1 MDNKEVRAMQFVLL
15 VSSNNLILL
24 IQIRFLGFIYFL
36 QESATMDEKFDDRA
50 ALLSRI
56 EVLERERDELR
67 NDIEQMC
74 MQHAE
79 PNYGAVA
86 NKMHSQRTAGL
97 EQEIND
103 LKKKLTAC
111 LRENANLQEELS
123 EAYRIKN
130 QLADLH
136 AAELSKSLEAE
147 KQIKFFQSSVAA
159 AFSERDN
166 AIMEAEQAKEKE
178 EIASQKFGILQ
189 QKIEELNLVVLEE
202 KKLSATLQSN
212 LEKQEKENEIF
223 KQVITKFY
231 DVKQHSL
238 NKYDDVNW
246 EDKCT
251 SLLNDSDEMWT
262 FTGYGE
268 TSTTK
273 YITAL
278 EKEVEALRKSVNNLQ
293 SKLQMGLEIEK
304 HLKRMVHDLK
314 NKNICL
320 DEKMKR
326 DISGLHSFH
335 SQHRLEIVNLI
346 EEESSYFK
354 SIVDEI
360 KENLNQICING
371 ELKSSSPQTDVILQE
386 NDCRDVHI
394 SPAAA
399 SDTTTTTTTKE
410 NVSDLPN
417 TSNSIAGDGS
427 EASVLTRRDEEIV
440 SDLQKTS
447 SSGTVDV
454 SEVLAQALQEK
465 VAALL
470 LLSQQEERYL
480 LENNVNSAL
489 QSKLEELQRNL
500 IQVTTEKVA
509 ALMELAHL
517 KQENRLLQEKL
528 NDDVKQGK
536 VITGSEVKNM
546 FQDKDGRLKGL
557 LKKAYFSQWINP
569 LGSHGSDGGTH
580 HEYAQNITKKSS
592 SSTMDFARMKIE
604 YTALKESLESMD
616 HLVSSIHRLR
626 LSLVKVK
633 EPVPDEDTHTVA
645 AKKLEI
651 IENVVTEAKLLKT
664 ALSSTLP
671 VSWSAEL
678 DDGVSTAEKV
688 DSVSAAGF
696 EMVELLVLAA
706 CLLKNSIS

>member
-1 MDNKEVRAMQFVLL
+1 
-15 VSSNNLILL
+15 
-24 IQIRFLGFIYFL
+24 
-36 QESATMDEKFDDRA
+36 MDEKFDDRA
-50 ALLSRI
+50 SLLSRI
-56 EVLERERDELR
+56 EVLEHERDELR

-79 PNYGAVA
+79 PNHGAVS
-86 NKMHSQRTAGL
+86 NRMHLRRTAGL
-97 EQEIND
+97 EQEIDD

-123 EAYRIKN
+123 ESYRIKN

-178 EIASQKFGILQ
+178 EHALQNFGILQ
-189 QKIEELNLVVLEE
+189 QRIEELNLVVLEE
-202 KKLSATLQSN
+202 KKLSATLQTD
-212 LEKQEKENEIF
+212 LEKQQKENEIF
-223 KQVITKFY
+223 NQTTFFKQ
-231 DVKQHSL
+231 
-238 NKYDDVNW
+238 NDDVTL

-251 SLLNDSDEMWT
+251 FLLNDSEDMWT

-278 EKEVEALRKSVNNLQ
+278 EEEVEALRKSVTNFK

-314 NKNICL
+314 NKNISL
-320 DEKMKR
+320 EEKIKR
-326 DISGLHSFH
+326 DIYALRNFH
-335 SQHRLEIVNLI
+335 SQHRVEIVYLL

-354 SIVDEI
+354 SVVGEI
-360 KENLNQICING
+360 KENMRQICIN
-371 ELKSSSPQTDVILQE
+371 ELNCLSPQQDIILRE

-394 SPAAA
+394 SPDEV
-399 SDTTTTTTTKE
+399 SDAPAK
-410 NVSDLPN
+410 NDVFDLPN
-417 TSNSIAGDGS
+417 TSSSRAGDGS
-427 EASVLTRRDEEIV
+427 EALVLMPKDEENV
-440 SDLQKTS
+440 SMLQKTG
-447 SSGTVDV
+447 SSGIGDV

-489 QSKLEELQRNL
+489 QNKLEELQRNL
-500 IQVTTEKVA
+500 IQVTNEKVV
-509 ALMELAHL
+509 ALMELAQL

-528 NDDVKQGK
+528 DDDVKQGK
-536 VITGSEVKNM
+536 LTTGSEEKSIS
-546 FQDKDGRLKGL
+546 QDKDGRLKGL
-557 LKKAYFSQWINP
+557 LKRTYFSQWVSP
-569 LGSHGSDGGTH
+569 LGSHGSGVGSH
-580 HEYAQNITKKSS
+580 HEYAQYITKKSS
-592 SSTMDFARMKIE
+592 SSNVDFARMKIE

-616 HLVSSIHRLR
+616 HLISSIHRLR

-633 EPVPDEDTHTVA
+633 ESVPDEDTPTVA
-645 AKKLEI
+645 ARKLEI
-651 IENVVTEAKLLKT
+651 INNVVTEAQLLKT
-664 ALSSTLP
+664 ALGSSLP
-671 VSWSAEL
+671 VSWSAEAN
-678 DDGVSTAEKV
+678 DGVSSAEKV

-696 EMVELLVLAA
+696 EMVELLILASHF
-706 CLLKNSIS
+706 LKNSIS

>member
-1 MDNKEVRAMQFVLL
+1 MIAPLCFLELKFWSASVMSYVMI
-15 VSSNNLILL
+15 SSICVCNMLIP
-24 IQIRFLGFIYFL
+24 II
-36 QESATMDEKFDDRA
+36 
-50 ALLSRI
+50 ALLLPGCS
-56 EVLERERDELR
+56 
-67 NDIEQMC
+67 C
-74 MQHAE
+74 
-79 PNYGAVA
+79 
-86 NKMHSQRTAGL
+86 KAGL

-111 LRENANLQEELS
+111 LRENVNLQEELS
-123 EAYRIKN
+123 ESYRIKN

-136 AAELSKSLEAE
+136 AAELAKSLDAE

-189 QKIEELNLVVLEE
+189 QKIDELNSVALEE
-202 KKLSATLQSN
+202 KELSATLQTR
-212 LEKQEKENEIF
+212 LEKNEKENEIF

-231 DVKQHSL
+231 DIRQHAL
-238 NKYDDVNW
+238 NIYDDVSW

-262 FTGYGE
+262 FTGDGE

-278 EKEVEALRKSVNNLQ
+278 EEEVEALRKSVVNLQ

-314 NKNICL
+314 NKNMCVE
-320 DEKMKR
+320 EKMKR

-335 SQHRLEIVNLI
+335 SQRRLEIVNLL

-354 SIVDEI
+354 SSVDEI
-360 KENLNQICING
+360 KETMRQICINE
-371 ELKSSSPQTDVILQE
+371 ELNRLSSQRETLLRE

-394 SPAAA
+394 SPDAA
-399 SDTTTTTTTKE
+399 SDTTIKE

-417 TSNSIAGDGS
+417 TSCSRDEDDS
-427 EASVLTRRDEEIV
+427 EALVLQLKDKENV
-440 SDLQKTS
+440 SDLPNTS
-447 SSGTVDV
+447 SSRDEDDSEALVLQLKEKENVSDVQKTCSAETRDV
-454 SEVLAQALQEK
+454 SDVLAQALQEK

-470 LLSQQEERYL
+470 LLSQQEERHL

-500 IQVTTEKVA
+500 IQVTNEKVV
-509 ALMELAHL
+509 ALMELAQL

-528 NDDVKQGK
+528 NDDVKQDK
-536 VITGSEVKNM
+536 LITGREEKNM

-557 LKKAYFSQWINP
+557 LKKTYFSHWVNP
-569 LGSHGSDGGTH
+569 LGSHGSGGGSH
-580 HEYAQNITKKSS
+580 HEHVQSIAKKSS

-616 HLVSSIHRLR
+616 HLISSIHRLR

-633 EPVPDEDTHTVA
+633 ESVPDEDTVTSA
-645 AKKLEI
+645 ARNLEI

-664 ALSSTLP
+664 ALSSSLP
-671 VSWSAEL
+671 VSWSAEV
-678 DDGVSTAEKV
+678 DDDVSSAEKI

-696 EMVELLVLAA
+696 EMVELIILASH
-706 CLLKNSIS
+706 LLKASIS

>member
-1 MDNKEVRAMQFVLL
+1 MFCVGPKSD
-15 VSSNNLILL
+15 S
-24 IQIRFLGFIYFL
+24 LGLYTFF

-56 EVLERERDELR
+56 EILERERDELR
-67 NDIEQMC
+67 NDIEHMC

-231 DVKQHSL
+231 DIKQHSL

-314 NKNICL
+314 NKNTCL
-320 DEKMKR
+320 EEKMKR
-326 DISGLHSFH
+326 DVSGLHSFH
-335 SQHRLEIVNLI
+335 SQHRLEIVNLL

-394 SPAAA
+394 SPDAA
-399 SDTTTTTTTKE
+399 SDTTITTTTTTTKE

-417 TSNSIAGDGS
+417 TSNSRAGDGS
-427 EASVLTRRDEEIV
+427 EASVLMLKDEENV

-447 SSGTVDV
+447 SSGAGDV

-536 VITGSEVKNM
+536 VITGSEEKNM

-569 LGSHGSDGGTH
+569 LGSHGSDGGPH

-616 HLVSSIHRLR
+616 HLISSIHRLR

-678 DDGVSTAEKV
+678 DNSDSRAEKV

-696 EMVELLVLAA
+696 EMVELLVLASH
-706 CLLKNSIS
+706 LLKNSIP